1 MRRRARGASQERLVR
16 ATVAGRNTAGMV
28 ILAMGRARK
37 LEMAAR
43 EPRKGLRLKSFF
55 EGA

>member
-1 MRRRARGASQERLVR
+1 V
-16 ATVAGRNTAGMV
+16 V

-37 LEMAAR
+37 LEVAAR
-43 EPRKGLRLKSFF
+43 EPRKGLRLRSFF